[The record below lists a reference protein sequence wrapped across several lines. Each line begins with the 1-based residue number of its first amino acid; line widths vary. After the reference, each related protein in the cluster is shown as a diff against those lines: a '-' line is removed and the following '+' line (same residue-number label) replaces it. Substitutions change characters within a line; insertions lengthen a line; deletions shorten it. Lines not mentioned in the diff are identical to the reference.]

1 MGKSKLNIIVAC
13 VANKSVDIPLDLQ
26 FRNIELDTISNM
38 ADLWIDKLKSSPTPT
53 IEANKL
59 YSGAAWTTLK
69 SAKTISD
76 NLNNFEVDWYIMSVG
91 YGLIKWNQ
99 HIKSYSITF
108 SKPSFDGLR
117 KRVLKQ
123 KSNTEWWDYITT
135 KRNLQISDIT
145 SIETPTM
152 ILGSTEYINA
162 IREDLNNSQNF
173 MIFSSNY
180 NARYFLDKYVK
191 THEKLRFITGGG
203 KADNNARNLKFVLEH
218 IDEWGCDLNSINNKL
233 SNIISNIKQELPKS
247 NFNRKPISEE
257 EAKKVILSIGLDKPM
272 SHYISKIRNE
282 LNKKIS
288 EQVIISYIQELKS
301 KRL

>member
-1 MGKSKLNIIVAC
+1 MGKNKLNIVVAC
-13 VANKSVDIPLDLQ
+13 VANKSLDIPPDLQ
-26 FRNIELDTISNM
+26 FRNIKLDTIPNM
-38 ADLWIDKLKSSPTPT
+38 ADLWINKLKSSNSPI

-76 NLNNFEVDWYIMSVG
+76 SLSNFEIDWYIMSVG

-99 HIKSYSITF
+99 QIKPYSITF

-135 KRNLQISDIT
+135 TRNLQISDIT
-145 SIETPTM
+145 SKETPTM

-180 NARYFLDKYVK
+180 NARYFLDRHIK

-218 IDEWGCDLNSINNKL
+218 IDEWGCDLDNINSNL
-233 SNIISNIKQELPKS
+233 SSIISNIKQELPKS
-247 NFNRKPISEE
+247 NFNREPISEE
-257 EAKKVILSIGLDKPM
+257 EAKKVILNIGLDKPM

-288 EQVIISYIQELKS
+288 EQVIISYIQELKN

>member
-1 MGKSKLNIIVAC
+1 MVKNKLNIVVAC
-13 VANKSVDIPLDLQ
+13 VANKSIDIPSDLQ
-26 FRNIELDTISNM
+26 FRNIKLDNISNM
-38 ADLWIDKLKSSPTPT
+38 ADLWIDKLKSSTAP
-53 IEANKL
+53 IVEANKL

-76 NLNNFEVDWYIMSVG
+76 NLNNFEIDWYIMSVG

-99 HIKSYSITF
+99 HIKPYSITF

-123 KSNTEWWDYITT
+123 KANTEWWDYITT

-180 NARYFLDKYVK
+180 NARYFLDKHIK

-203 KADNNARNLKFVLEH
+203 KADNNARNLKYVLEH
-218 IDEWGCDLNSINNKL
+218 ISEWGIDLDNINNKL

-247 NFNRKPISEE
+247 NFKRKPISEE
-257 EAKKVILSIGLDKPM
+257 DAKKVILEMGLDQPM
-272 SHYISKIRNE
+272 SQYIYKIRNE
-282 LNKKIS
+282 MDKKIS
-288 EQVIISYIQELKS
+288 EQLVVGYIQELKNIKS
-301 KRL
+301 